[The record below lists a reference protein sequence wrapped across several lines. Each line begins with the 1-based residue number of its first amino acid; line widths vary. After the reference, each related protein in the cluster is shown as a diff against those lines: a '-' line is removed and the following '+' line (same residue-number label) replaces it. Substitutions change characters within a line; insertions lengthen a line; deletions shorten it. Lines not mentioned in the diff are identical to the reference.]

1 MAKMGVN
8 PDTLDE
14 SLVTILLP
22 VEHEEEVNGAM
33 RKIPNRYIAE
43 ITKSREH
50 TSTRSGGTSL
60 KLTLAIDYQV
70 TPEKI
75 KRVYIDDFLPYSE
88 GAAFRLAGLMKT
100 LGIPTK
106 DADTDNFIGRFVYVN
121 IGHDELT
128 LQDGSKKQTNKITR
142 YVGIPSTEEIKAITQ
157 STNQEDD
164 GVSFP

>member
-14 SLVTILLP
+14 SLVKILLP
-22 VEHEEEVNGAM
+22 IEHDEEINGIV

-50 TSTRSGGTSL
+50 TSAKSGGTSL
-60 KLTLAIDYQV
+60 KLTLAIDYQL
-70 TPEKI
+70 TPEKT
-75 KRVYIDDFLPYSE
+75 KRVYVDDFLPYSE

-106 DADTDNFIGRFVYVN
+106 DCDTDNFIGRFVYVN
-121 IGHDELT
+121 VSHDELT
-128 LQDGSKKQTNKITR
+128 INGQPQKVNKIAR

-157 STNQEDD
+157 ESEHEDE

>member
-8 PDTLDE
+8 QDVLDG
-14 SLVTILLP
+14 SLVKVLLP
-22 VEHEEEVNGAM
+22 IEHEEEINGSM
-33 RKIPNRYIAE
+33 RLIPNRYIAE

-50 TSTRSGGTSL
+50 TSAKSGGTSL
-60 KLTLAIDYQV
+60 KLSLAIDYQI
-70 TPEKI
+70 TPEKV

-106 DADTDNFIGRFVYVN
+106 DCDTDNFIGRFVYVN

-128 LQDGSKKQTNKITR
+128 INGEPTKINKIAR

-157 STNQEDD
+157 DSEHEDE
-164 GVSFP
+164 GITFP